1 MLDDWTDGV
10 GKSPD
15 DILAEFKA
23 QNGTVSKGM
32 NHDMSGMDGM
42 GSSPL
47 GDVGDIAYP
56 HYLING
62 RVPTAPRTL
71 TGKPGQKVRVLSLIH
86 I

>member
-42 GSSPL
+42 GSLTP
-47 GDVGDIAYP
+47 
-56 HYLING
+56 G
-62 RVPTAPRTL
+62 RR
-71 TGKPGQKVRVLSLIH
+71 R
-86 I
+86 